1 MSSCE
6 PGLRILHV
14 FRAPV
19 GGLFRHVLDLAREQ
33 SARGHAVGMITD
45 SLTGGETAER
55 QIAAIAPLLRLG
67 VTRFPMRR
75 KPHPSDFPA
84 IARVCHVIGRS
95 RPDIVHGH
103 GSKGG
108 LYARASGFLPGLG
121 DPLRVYT
128 PHGGSFHQQP
138 GHALYMAVER
148 IVAGQTDLLLFESD
162 FIAGEYSRDV
172 GSTRA
177 LKRVAKNGL
186 RPEEF
191 TPVAAAPGAAEF
203 VYIGELSAYKG
214 VDTLIEAL
222 AALHRDGEG
231 EARLAIVGSGCEFE
245 RLAAMVETFGLNR
258 AVAFFGAMPAREAFA
273 LGRIV
278 VAPSRAE
285 SLPYL
290 VMEAIAA
297 GKTVIA
303 TDVGGMNE
311 IFGPLKDRL
320 IPRDDRQA
328 LARAMAAAL
337 RRDPDEAA
345 AERAELARNVATHFS
360 VEVMVDRGLDAY
372 RAGLARKGRAPEA
385 APAGASGGASGNAS

>member
-1 MSSCE
+1 MLSRE
-6 PGLRILHV
+6 PSLRILHV
-14 FRAPV
+14 LRSPV

-45 SLTGGETAER
+45 SLTGGDAATRE
-55 QIAAIAPLLRLG
+55 IAQIAPLLRLG
-67 VTRFPMRR
+67 VERLPMRR
-75 KPHPSDFPA
+75 KPHASDLWA
-84 IARVCHVIGRS
+84 LARVCREIARLK
-95 RPDIVHGH
+95 PDVVHGH

-108 LYARASGFLPGLG
+108 FYARASGFVPGLG

-138 GHALYMAVER
+138 GYRLYMAVER
-148 IVAGQTDLLLFESD
+148 LVAGQTDVLAFESD
-162 FIAGEYSRDV
+162 FIAGEYSRGV
-172 GSTRA
+172 GTTRA

-186 RPEEF
+186 RPAEF
-191 TPVAAAPGAAEF
+191 TPVAAKPGAAEF
-203 VYIGELSAYKG
+203 LYIGELSAYKG

-222 AALHRDGEG
+222 AALHRAGND
-231 EARLAIVGSGCEFE
+231 EARLAIVGSGCELE
-245 RLAAMVETFGLNR
+245 RLAGMVENLDLNR
-258 AVAFFGAMPAREAFA
+258 SVAFFGALPAREAFQ

-297 GKTVIA
+297 DKTVIA
-303 TDVGGMNE
+303 TAVGGMPE
-311 IFGPLKDRL
+311 IFGPLSDRL

-337 RRDPDEAA
+337 RRDAQEAA
-345 AERAELARNVATHFS
+345 AERAELSRHIAAHFS
-360 VEVMVDRGLDAY
+360 VEAMTDSVLAAY
-372 RAGLARKGRAPEA
+372 RAGLARKGHVAEA
-385 APAGASGGASGNAS
+385 GP

>member
-1 MSSCE
+1 MSSRE

-33 SARGHAVGMITD
+33 SARGCAVGMIAD

-55 QIAAIAPLLRLG
+55 QIAELAPLLRLG

-75 KPHPSDFPA
+75 KPHPGDLLA
-84 IARVCHVIGRS
+84 IARVCREIARFK
-95 RPDIVHGH
+95 PDIVHGH

-108 LYARASGFLPGLG
+108 LYARASSLLPGLG

-128 PHGGSFHQQP
+128 PHGGSLHRQP

-148 IVAGQTDLLLFESD
+148 LVASRTDLLLFESD
-162 FIAGEYSRDV
+162 FIANEYSRGV
-172 GSTRA
+172 GATRA
-177 LKRVAKNGL
+177 LRRVARNGL

-191 TPVAAAPGAAEF
+191 NPVAAAPGAAEF

-231 EARLAIVGSGCEFE
+231 EARLAIVGSGCELE
-245 RLAAMVETFGLNR
+245 RLAAMVEAFGLNR

-303 TDVGGMNE
+303 TDVGGVSE

-320 IPRDDRQA
+320 IPRDDGQA
-328 LARAMAAAL
+328 LAKAMAAAL
-337 RRDPDEAA
+337 RRDAKAAA
-345 AERAELARNVATHFS
+345 AERAELARHVAAHFS
-360 VEVMVDRGLDAY
+360 VEAMADRGLDAY
-372 RAGLARKGRAPEA
+372 RAGLARKGRNSAQPAEA
-385 APAGASGGASGNAS
+385 AP

>member
-148 IVAGQTDLLLFESD
+148 IVAGQTDLLLFESELHRRRI
-162 FIAGEYSRDV
+162 FQGRRVHARAEAGRQE
-172 GSTRA
+172 
-177 LKRVAKNGL
+177 
-186 RPEEF
+186 RPS
-191 TPVAAAPGAAEF
+191 PRGVHAGRRGARAAEF

-278 VAPSRAE
+278 VAPSRWPNPCPISSWRRSPPARP
-285 SLPYL
+285 SSPP
-290 VMEAIAA
+290 MSAA
-297 GKTVIA
+297 
-303 TDVGGMNE
+303 
-311 IFGPLKDRL
+311 
-320 IPRDDRQA
+320 
-328 LARAMAAAL
+328 
-337 RRDPDEAA
+337 
-345 AERAELARNVATHFS
+345 
-360 VEVMVDRGLDAY
+360 
-372 RAGLARKGRAPEA
+372 
-385 APAGASGGASGNAS
+385 